1 MSSHPPIAVPAAFFG
16 MILGLAGLGNGWRI
30 ASRLWGLPQWIGESI
45 LALATLVWL
54 TLLLFYIRK
63 WLRARASALEELHDP
78 VACGYIALIF
88 VTTMLVAVAAAPYSQ
103 IFSLTLSVIGWSGT
117 IIYGASVTAAL
128 WSGDRDG
135 TTPTAVIYLPTVAGN
150 FVSAMAAGTLGFS
163 DLGML
168 FLGAGLLSWLAI
180 ESVLMHNLYTARSLP
195 HTIRPTLGIQLAP
208 PVVCCAA
215 YLMVNGGVPDT
226 LAQIL
231 FGYGLLQAGV
241 MIRLLPWFGEQGF
254 VPGHWAFS
262 FGVVAL
268 PLSALRMVEHGAHG
282 PVAFLALPLFASANL
297 IIAYLSARTLWL
309 LLNGRL
315 ATLAAPQR

>member
-1 MSSHPPIAVPAAFFG
+1 MSSQPPVAVPAAFFG

-30 ASRLWGLPQWIGESI
+30 AARLWDLPPWIGESV

-54 TLLLFYIRK
+54 TLLLFYARK
-63 WLRARASALEELHDP
+63 WLRARTAALEELHHP

-88 VTTMLVAVAAAPYSQ
+88 VTTMLVAVAAAPYSRALA
-103 IFSLTLSVIGWSGT
+103 LTLSVIGWTGT
-117 IIYGASVTAAL
+117 VAYGAAVTAAL
-128 WSGDRDG
+128 WSGDREG
-135 TTPTAVIYLPTVAGN
+135 ATPTAVIYLPTVAGN
-150 FVSAMAAGTLGFS
+150 FVSAMAAGTLGFPE
-163 DLGML
+163 LGML

-180 ESVLMHNLYTARSLP
+180 ESVLMHNLYTAGPLP
-195 HTIRPTLGIQLAP
+195 HVIRPTLGIQLAP

-215 YLMVNGGVPDT
+215 YLTVNGGAPDT

-241 MIRLLPWFGEQGF
+241 MIRLLPWFGERGF

-268 PLSALRMVEHGAHG
+268 PLSALRMAEHGVRG
-282 PVAFLALPLFASANL
+282 PVAFLALPLFAAANL

-309 LLNGRL
+309 LLTGRL
-315 ATLAAPQR
+315 ATLETPRQ

>member
-1 MSSHPPIAVPAAFFG
+1 MSSSPPVAVPAAFFG
-16 MILGLAGLGNGWRI
+16 MILGLAGLGNGWRV
-30 ASRLWGLPQWIGESI
+30 AARLWGVSPWIGEAV
-45 LALATLVWL
+45 LALAALVWL
-54 TLLLFYIRK
+54 VLLAFYARK
-63 WLRARASALEELHDP
+63 WLLARAAALEELCHP

-88 VTTMLVAVAAAPYSQ
+88 VTTLLMALAAAPYSRPLA
-103 IFSLTLSVIGWSGT
+103 LTLAGIGWAGT
-117 IIYGASVTAAL
+117 VVYGASVTAAL
-128 WSGDRDG
+128 WAGDREG

-150 FVSAMAAGTLGFS
+150 FVSAMAAGSLGFPE
-163 DLGML
+163 LGML

-180 ESVLMHNLYTARSLP
+180 ESVLMHNLYTAGPLP
-195 HTIRPTLGIQLAP
+195 HAIRPTLGIQLAP

-215 YLMVNGGVPDT
+215 YLTVNGGTPDT

-268 PLSALRMVEHGAHG
+268 PLSALRMLEHGVHG
-282 PVAFLALPLFASANL
+282 PVAFLALPLFAAANVV
-297 IIAYLSARTLWL
+297 IAYLSLRTLRL
-309 LLNGRL
+309 LLTGRL
-315 ATLAAPQR
+315 VASPRPRG